1 MSLFYLNPDEISLF
15 VFQVDV
21 MKLIAEVFFAIAD
34 IYKAEIRAQLIISN
48 DKLVFLIEIKETIIH
63 L

>member
-15 VFQVDV
+15 VLQIDV

-34 IYKAEIRAQLIISN
+34 IYKAEIRAELIISN
-48 DKLVFLIEIKETIIH
+48 DKLVFLIEIKEAIIH